1 MAVDKG
7 AAWAGG
13 RPGDMRQAA
22 VALVGAAAIATL
34 AAICLFAANA
44 AGDAYRRDADK
55 RLASVAAAG
64 SVAFDREVERLQAT
78 ARRLAHDNG
87 VVRGLAASD
96 RDALARFAGANPN
109 VSFWRQGRWL
119 AGQTPDGAAITRT
132 VVVAS
137 QGRDVGRVRAELPLD
152 AALAKRLA
160 QAVSPRP
167 PDRLLLAVGP
177 RAYDKS
183 HGLSVDLPVSG
194 ASDGGGPGDPLR
206 AVAVPLLRNRPDARA
221 VAVTPL
227 AALDSAADRR
237 QGQVLLAAVATM
249 LTLIVG
255 AGAAVIWRAR
265 RRGAARRERIEL
277 DRRHVREAL
286 SLVGDALAAS
296 HDTEALLPV
305 IAQTAMETAGATEA
319 RLLRG
324 ETEIFRAG
332 RRSSSR
338 APLVLP
344 IGIDDDGNPLRLQIY
359 SPGGGPSGDARELA
373 EWFVSQAAI
382 ALENARLHGIVKRQA
397 VTDDLTGLANRRRFV
412 QALEAELSRAE
423 RFGTDLAVVIG
434 DLDDFKSINDRFGH
448 EFGNDVLRAVGD
460 LLHASSR
467 DVDVAARLGGEEFAM
482 LLPQTDLEGGAALG
496 ERVREGLAGLGLQT
510 PDGELLLVTAS
521 FGVASYPPTETV
533 EQLLRV
539 ADSALYRAKAAG
551 KDRVSAG

>member
-1 MAVDKG
+1 
-7 AAWAGG
+7 
-13 RPGDMRQAA
+13 MRQAA
-22 VALVGAAAIATL
+22 VALLGGVAVATL
-34 AAICLFAANA
+34 VAICLIAAKA
-44 AGDAYRRDADK
+44 AGDAYRQDADQ
-55 RLASVAAAG
+55 RLASVAGAG
-64 SVAFDREVERLQAT
+64 SAAFDRDVDRLEAT
-78 ARRLAHDNG
+78 ARRLANNER
-87 VVRGLAASD
+87 VVRALSRSD
-96 RDALARFAGANPN
+96 RGALARVADANPN
-109 VSFWRQGRWL
+109 VSFWRDGRLL
-119 AGQTPDGAAITRT
+119 AGAVPRGAGAITRT
-132 VVVAS
+132 VDVAS
-137 QGRDVGRVRAELPLD
+137 GRLVVGRVRAELPLD
-152 AALAKRLA
+152 ARLA
-160 QAVSPRP
+160 NRLARAASPRP

-177 RAYDKS
+177 RTYDTS
-183 HGLSVDLPVSG
+183 RVRRIELPVSG
-194 ASDGGGPGDPLR
+194 MGDAGAPGNLLR
-206 AVAVPLLRNRPDARA
+206 TVAVPLLRNRPDVRA

-227 AALDSAADRR
+227 AALDAAADRR
-237 QGQVLLAAVATM
+237 QDRVLLASVVTL
-249 LTLIVG
+249 LTVLAG
-255 AGAAVIWRAR
+255 TGAAIVWRSRQRHATR
-265 RRGAARRERIEL
+265 RQRVEL

-324 ETEIFRAG
+324 DIEIFRAG

-344 IGIDDDGNPLRLQIY
+344 IGIDDDGNPLRLLIY

-382 ALENARLHGIVKRQA
+382 AFENARLHGVVKRQA
-397 VTDDLTGLANRRRFV
+397 VTDDLTGLSNRRHFV
-412 QALEAELSRAE
+412 EGLEAELSRAE
-423 RFGTDLAVVIG
+423 RFGTDLAVIIS

-460 LLHASSR
+460 LLRASSR

-482 LLPQTDLEGGAALG
+482 LLPQTDLEGGAALA
-496 ERVREGLAGLGLQT
+496 ERVREGLAALDLQT
-510 PDGELLLVTAS
+510 PDGEQLLVTAS

-551 KDRVSAG
+551 KDRVTTG

>member
-1 MAVDKG
+1 
-7 AAWAGG
+7 
-13 RPGDMRQAA
+13 MRQTPIALLAVAA
-22 VALVGAAAIATL
+22 VATL
-34 AAICLFAANA
+34 AAICLLAART
-44 AGDAYRRDADK
+44 AGEAYRQDADE
-55 RLASVAAAG
+55 RLASVATAG
-64 SVAFDREVERLQAT
+64 SAAFDREVDRLQAT
-78 ARRLAHDNG
+78 ARRLAHDEG

-96 RDALARFAGANPN
+96 RLALARFAGANPN
-109 VSFWRQGRWL
+109 VSFWRHGQWL
-119 AGQTPDGAAITRT
+119 AGEAPQGAGAITRT

-152 AALAKRLA
+152 ATLAERLV
-160 QAVSPRP
+160 QTVSPRP

-177 RAYDKS
+177 RAYDMS
-183 HGLSVDLPVSG
+183 QARRIELPLNG
-194 ASDGGGPGDPLR
+194 AGDAEGAAEPLR
-206 AVAVPLLRNRPDARA
+206 AVAIPLLRDRPDARA

-227 AALDSAADRR
+227 AVLDDAADERR
-237 QGQVLLAAVATM
+237 NRVLLAAVATM
-249 LTLIVG
+249 LTLVVGVG
-255 AGAAVIWRAR
+255 ATVIWRSR
-265 RRGAARRERIEL
+265 RRQAMRRERIEL

-286 SLVGDALAAS
+286 SLVGEALAAS

-324 ETEIFRAG
+324 DTEIFRAG

-397 VTDDLTGLANRRRFV
+397 VTDDLTGLANRRHFV
-412 QALEAELSRAE
+412 QSLEAELSRAE
-423 RFGTDLAVVIG
+423 RFRTELAVVIG
-434 DLDDFKSINDRFGH
+434 DLDDFKGINDRFGH
-448 EFGNDVLRAVGD
+448 EFGNDVLRAVGG
-460 LLHASSR
+460 LLHDSSR

-482 LLPQTDLEGGAALG
+482 LLPQTDLEGGAAMG
-496 ERVREGLAGLGLQT
+496 ERVREGLAALGLQT
-510 PDGELLLVTAS
+510 PEGEPLLVTAS
-521 FGVASYPPTETV
+521 FGVASYPPTDSV

-551 KDRVSAG
+551 KDRVTSG

>member
-1 MAVDKG
+1 VAAAALLAV
-7 AAWAGG
+7 
-13 RPGDMRQAA
+13 AA
-22 VALVGAAAIATL
+22 VATL
-34 AAICLFAANA
+34 GAICVIAAKS
-44 AGDAYRRDADK
+44 AGDAYRRDADE
-55 RLASVAAAG
+55 RLASLAGAA
-64 SVAFDREVERLQAT
+64 STAFDSEVQRLQST
-78 ARRLAHDNG
+78 VRRLAHDQG
-87 VVRGLAASD
+87 VVQGLATSD
-96 RDALARFAGANPN
+96 RSALERFAGANPN
-109 VSFWRQGRWL
+109 VSFWRQGQWL
-119 AGQTPDGAAITRT
+119 AGDTPGGNPAITRA
-132 VVVAS
+132 VVVAWR
-137 QGRDVGRVRAELPLD
+137 GRDVGRVRADLPLD
-152 AALAKRLA
+152 ATLAERLA
-160 QAVSPRP
+160 QSVAPRP
-167 PDRLLLAVGP
+167 PDRLLLAVGA
-177 RAYDKS
+177 RAYDRS
-183 HGLSVDLPVSG
+183 EARRIELPQSG
-194 ASDGGGPGDPLR
+194 AGDAGPSEDPVR
-206 AVAVPLLRNRPDARA
+206 AVAVPLLRGRPDARA

-227 AALDSAADRR
+227 AALDAASDQR
-237 QGQVLLAAVATM
+237 QGRVLLAAVATL
-249 LTLIVG
+249 LTLAIG
-255 AGAAVIWRAR
+255 AGTLVVWRSR
-265 RRGAARRERIEL
+265 RRTAERRERIEL

-359 SPGGGPSGDARELA
+359 SPGEGPSGDARELA

-397 VTDDLTGLANRRRFV
+397 VTDDLTGLANRRHFV
-412 QALEAELSRAE
+412 QSLEAELSRAE

-434 DLDDFKSINDRFGH
+434 DLDDFKGINDRFGH

-496 ERVREGLAGLGLQT
+496 ERVREGLAALGLRT
-510 PDGELLLVTAS
+510 PEGEPLIVTAS
-521 FGVASYPPTETV
+521 FGVASFPPTDSV

-551 KDRVSAG
+551 KDRVTAG